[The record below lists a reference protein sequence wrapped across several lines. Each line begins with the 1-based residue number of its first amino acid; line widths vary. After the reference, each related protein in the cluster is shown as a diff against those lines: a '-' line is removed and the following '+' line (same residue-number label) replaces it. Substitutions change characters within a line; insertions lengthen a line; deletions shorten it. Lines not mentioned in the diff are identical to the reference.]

1 MFGIRFISPENQE
14 KYLIGKCGF
23 GVVGVWTAIGF
34 GRKGNAVVDGLVT
47 PYDVLV
53 AREVVGDNGVV
64 GFAVVTLAVEVVFVG
79 RGFVLVTGILP
90 EVVATNFVVV
100 IVFCVDVTASAD
112 FVLTI
117 EIPDGAA
124 LQFCITTMHTTN
136 KVILNIF
143 FLEEYSFDGLIELN
157 GESVL
162 KSSL

>member
-124 LQFCITTMHTTN
+124 LQFCITTMQTTN

-143 FLEEYSFDGLIELN
+143 FSKNTLSMA
-157 GESVL
+157 
-162 KSSL
+162 

>member
-124 LQFCITTMHTTN
+124 LQFCITTMQTTN

-143 FLEEYSFDGLIELN
+143 FSRRILFRWLN
-157 GESVL
+157 RT
-162 KSSL
+162 

>member
-1 MFGIRFISPENQE
+1 M
-14 KYLIGKCGF
+14 
-23 GVVGVWTAIGF
+23 GF

-47 PYDVLV
+47 PYGVLV

-124 LQFCITTMHTTN
+124 SQFCITTMQTTN

-143 FLEEYSFDGLIELN
+143 FPQRILFRWLD
-157 GESVL
+157 
-162 KSSL
+162 KT

>member
-1 MFGIRFISPENQE
+1 MFGIRFILPENQE

-23 GVVGVWTAIGF
+23 GVVVVWTAMGF
-34 GRKGNAVVDGLVT
+34 GRKGNAVVDGLVS
-47 PYDVLV
+47 PYGVLV

-79 RGFVLVTGILP
+79 RGFVLVTWILSV
-90 EVVATNFVVV
+90 VVATNFVVV
-100 IVFCVDVTASAD
+100 IVFCVDVTTSGD

-117 EIPDGAA
+117 EIPEGAA
-124 LQFCITTMHTTN
+124 SHFCSTTMQTTN

-143 FLEEYSFDGLIELN
+143 FLKEYSFDGLIELN

-162 KSSL
+162 KSAL